1 MVCNFFAILTDET
14 VRKINLTQNITQTI
28 ANIFI
33 LNSEQI
39 LDIGIHEILFD
50 GNYNV
55 DEGEVLY
62 VNLILPDNVK
72 QVATNSI
79 GIPVLD
85 LNKENVKALFWY
97 ESNTYY
103 FQNFDKRKLLK
114 NRNVIIYDNQTY
126 SKLESNAFIVENVV
140 NAVYKDDKFYF
151 NSYSNANKIFSL
163 SDFYQEASNEEIE
176 IFSKNDKVLFDQNWL
191 KVNANSIIRKQIT
204 LLRKSAT
211 LVNSNT
217 NKIKTSAKK
226 FKLTID
232 LEDGKI
238 KFPNDKTQLKDILT
252 FLNEQ
257 YFIGLIT
264 GNRYKTNSKRTA

>member
-204 LLRKSAT
+204 LLQKSAT